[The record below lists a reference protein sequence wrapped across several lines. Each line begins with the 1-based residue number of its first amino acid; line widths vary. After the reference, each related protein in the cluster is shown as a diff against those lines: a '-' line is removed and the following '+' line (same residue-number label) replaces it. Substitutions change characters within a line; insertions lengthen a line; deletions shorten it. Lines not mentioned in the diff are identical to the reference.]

1 MQPLLKSNP
10 EPDAV
15 LCKALFNAQ
24 TGLGLSQT
32 ELATTIGVDRSTI
45 SRLKTRGR
53 LDPDSK
59 SGELGACVIRIYRAL
74 YSLMGGDND
83 AMKHWMAVSNHHLG
97 GTPRELI
104 TGVQGLVQVVEYLDA
119 MRGRV

>member
-1 MQPLLKSNP
+1 MQPLLKTDP

-24 TGLGLSQT
+24 TALGLSQA
-32 ELATTIGVDRSTI
+32 ELAATIGVDRSTI

-53 LDPDSK
+53 LDPESK
-59 SGELGACVIRIYRAL
+59 SGELAACVIRVYRAL
-74 YSLMGGDND
+74 YSLMGGDRD
-83 AMKHWMAVSNHHLG
+83 AMKHWMTVPNHHLG
-97 GTPRELI
+97 GSPKDLLA
-104 TGVQGLVQVVEYLDA
+104 GVQGLVQVIEYLDA